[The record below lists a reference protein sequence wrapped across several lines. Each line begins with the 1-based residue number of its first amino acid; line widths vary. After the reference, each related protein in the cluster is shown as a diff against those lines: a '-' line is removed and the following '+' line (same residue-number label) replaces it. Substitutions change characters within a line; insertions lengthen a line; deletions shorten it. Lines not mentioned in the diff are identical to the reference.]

1 ESPFDHTVWV
11 FASDGDIEEGI
22 SHEASALA
30 GHQRLGNLIVLYDD
44 NHISIEDDTAI
55 AMSEDV
61 RARYAAYGWDVHTV
75 DWTADGDYREDV
87 AALAEAFAAAKAETS
102 RPSLIAL
109 RTIIGWPAP
118 NKKNTGK
125 IHGSALGAEELAA
138 TKQVLGFDPEK
149 TFEVSDEVI
158 AHTRQA
164 VERGQAQHAE
174 WQEQFDAWA
183 QANPERKQLLD
194 RVLTGVLPEGV
205 DEALP

>member
-1 ESPFDHTVWV
+1 WV

-55 AMSEDV
+55 ALSEDV
-61 RARYAAYGWDVHTV
+61 RARYAAYGWDVHSV
-75 DWTADGDYREDV
+75 DWTADGDYHENV
-87 AALAEAFAAAKAETS
+87 GALAAAFDAAKAETS

-125 IHGSALGAEELAA
+125 IHGAALGAEEVAA
-138 TKQVLGFDPEK
+138 TKRILGLDPAESFHVPDDVL
-149 TFEVSDEVI
+149 
-158 AHTRQA
+158 AHARKVA
-164 VERGQAQHAE
+164 DRGRAEHAE
-174 WQEQFDAWA
+174 WDKAFAAWRE
-183 QANPERKQLLD
+183 ANPERA
-194 RVLTGVLPEGV
+194 RSE
-205 DEALP
+205 EH